1 MAIELSKQELEE
13 VIPSLQK
20 FFRQEWEEE
29 IGDLRAKAVLDFF
42 LKEIAP
48 FAYNKGVKDSEAYFR
63 SKVEDLAGTCFEDPL
78 TFWLK
83 KKK

>member
-1 MAIELSKQELEE
+1 MAIELSKQEIGD

-20 FFRQEWEEE
+20 FFRQEFEEE
-29 IGDLRAKAVLDFF
+29 IGELRAKSLLDFF

-63 SKVEDLAGTCFEDPL
+63 SKVEDLAGTCFEDNL
-78 TFWLK
+78 TYWLK